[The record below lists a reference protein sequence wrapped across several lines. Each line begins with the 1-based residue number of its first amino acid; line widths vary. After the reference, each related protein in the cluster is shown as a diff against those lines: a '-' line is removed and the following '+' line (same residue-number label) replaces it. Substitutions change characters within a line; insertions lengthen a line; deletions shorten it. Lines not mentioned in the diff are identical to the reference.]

1 MRWMMRT
8 EEIFFQI
15 DLCGTPEVL
24 LANKVSIDSPNQHFR
39 RKPTEFILYL
49 IKDGRML
56 LTENEQEYDLKK
68 GDMILLDPS
77 RWHIGRKLAS
87 DVTYYYVHF
96 KMNVVQEKIMTIE
109 SYKKEYLQENYH
121 TGYKEEENTLLWF
134 PKFFHI
140 RQEELPN
147 IILSLEDIMLVMRKQ
162 NRFYKVQA
170 GGRLMLLW
178 LELYRILEKEFLVG
192 ADQGTKMIAKLMAYL
207 KKYYSEKIDSNKIE
221 CEMHM
226 NFDYLNRQFKKYT
239 GDTIFRFLNGYRIEE
254 SKRFLKSE
262 QYSNAVIASMTGFQ
276 NEFYFSKV
284 FKKYTGIT
292 PSEYKKQ
299 MI

>member
-1 MRWMMRT
+1 MRLMMRT

-15 DLCGTPEVL
+15 NLCGTPEVL

-77 RWHIGRKLAS
+77 RWHIGRRLAS

-147 IILSLEDIMLVMRKQ
+147 IILSLEDIMLVMKKQ

-178 LELYRILEKEFLVG
+178 LELYRILEKILLG
-192 ADQGTKMIAKLMAYL
+192 K
-207 KKYYSEKIDSNKIE
+207 N
-221 CEMHM
+221 
-226 NFDYLNRQFKKYT
+226 
-239 GDTIFRFLNGYRIEE
+239 
-254 SKRFLKSE
+254 
-262 QYSNAVIASMTGFQ
+262 
-276 NEFYFSKV
+276 
-284 FKKYTGIT
+284 
-292 PSEYKKQ
+292 
-299 MI
+299 

>member
-1 MRWMMRT
+1 
-8 EEIFFQI
+8 
-15 DLCGTPEVL
+15 
-24 LANKVSIDSPNQHFR
+24 
-39 RKPTEFILYL
+39 
-49 IKDGRML
+49 
-56 LTENEQEYDLKK
+56 
-68 GDMILLDPS
+68 MILLDPS

-109 SYKKEYLQENYH
+109 SYKKEYLQKNYY

-140 RQEELPN
+140 RQEELPK
-147 IILSLEDIMLVMRKQ
+147 IILSLEDIMLVMKKQ

-207 KKYYSEKIDSNKIE
+207 KKYYSEKIDSNNIE

-226 NFDYLNRQFKKYT
+226 NFDYLNSQFKKYT

-254 SKRFLKSE
+254 SKCFLKSG